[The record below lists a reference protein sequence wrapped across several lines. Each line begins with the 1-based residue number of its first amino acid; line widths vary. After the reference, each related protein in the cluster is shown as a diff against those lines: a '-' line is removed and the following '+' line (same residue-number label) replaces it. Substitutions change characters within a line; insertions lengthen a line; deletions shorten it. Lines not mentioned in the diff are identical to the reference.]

1 MTDPIPFVNLE
12 RQFEAIR
19 PQVMAAI
26 ETVLS
31 SRAFIQGPFVAAFE
45 KEFGAMLGVR
55 HAIGCSNGTSALS
68 LAMEALGIGRGDEVI
83 TTSHTFIATAGAI
96 RHVGA
101 TPVFVDIDPGSYTID
116 PAAVAAAVTPRTKAI
131 VCVHLYGTPCDLDAL
146 KAVAERHR
154 LFLIED
160 SAQAHLARY
169 KGVPVGGIG
178 DAGTFSFFPGKNL
191 GAFGDAGLAVIR
203 DDAAATR
210 VRQLRDHGRLSKYE
224 HSIIGYNHRMD
235 GLQAAILSVELPHLA
250 GWTRRRQE
258 AAARYAARLE
268 PAGFPLPAPP
278 AGAEPVHHLLVVQA
292 GNRDEVLK
300 HLEANGIGC
309 GVHYPVPLH
318 LQPALADLGY
328 RPGALPVTERVAG
341 RILSLPICGSIR
353 DDEVDRACDA
363 FLAVARP

>member
-1 MTDPIPFVNLE
+1 MTDPIPFVNLD
-12 RQFEAIR
+12 RQFESIR
-19 PQVMAAI
+19 PRVMSAI
-26 ETVLS
+26 DAVVS

-45 KEFGAMLGVR
+45 AEFGRMIAVR

-68 LAMEALGIGRGDEVI
+68 LALEALGVGRGDEVI
-83 TTSHTFIATAGAI
+83 TVAHTFIATAGAI

-116 PAAVAAAVTPRTKAI
+116 PAAVAAAVTSRTKAI

-146 KAVAERHR
+146 KAIAERHG
-154 LFLIED
+154 LFLVED

-191 GAFGDAGLAVIR
+191 GAFGDAGLAAVR
-203 DDAAATR
+203 DDAVATK

-235 GLQAAILSVELPHLA
+235 GMQAAILSAKLPYLA
-250 GWTRRRQE
+250 DWTRRRCE
-258 AAARYAARLE
+258 AAARYAPRLE
-268 PAGFPLPAPP
+268 PSGFRLPAPP
-278 AGAEPVHHLLVVQA
+278 AGAEAVHHLLVVQVS
-292 GNRDEVLK
+292 NRDETMK
-300 HLEANGIGC
+300 HLEGNGIGC

-328 RPGALPVTERVAG
+328 RSGAFPVTELAAK

-353 DDEVDRACDA
+353 DDEVDRVCDV